1 MLLAV
6 RRTDTREERMNTDQI
21 HEAPLVDADACAA
34 AQGMS
39 RSTFYKMV
47 QAGRIPSY
55 KVGVKGRGL
64 RFSIAE
70 VRQALK
76 HGVTAG

>member
-1 MLLAV
+1 
-6 RRTDTREERMNTDQI
+6 MNSDQI

-34 AQGMS
+34 AQGMT

-47 QAGRIPSY
+47 KAGRIPSY

-70 VRQALK
+70 VRRALRND
-76 HGVTAG
+76 VTVG

>member
-1 MLLAV
+1 METEQV
-6 RRTDTREERMNTDQI
+6 ND
-21 HEAPLVDADACAA
+21 APLTDADACAA
-34 AQGMS
+34 SLGVP
-39 RSTFYKMV
+39 RTTFYRMAK
-47 QAGRIPSY
+47 AGLIPSY

-76 HGVTAG
+76 K

>member
-1 MLLAV
+1 ME
-6 RRTDTREERMNTDQI
+6 TEQI
-21 HEAPLVDADACAA
+21 HAAPLVDADACAV

-47 QAGRIPSY
+47 QAGQIPFY

-70 VRQALK
+70 VRQALRDRPTV
-76 HGVTAG
+76 G